1 MWRMTWRRSKRVRVY
16 SPLPYRTG
24 RRCDANS
31 SCADIPIESGIGHTP
46 STTSLRTCVG
56 SRFELSELPL
66 SQEANQE
73 FPRHVASF
81 SPLGLLGCRVPPRP
95 ALHVGMQ

>member
-1 MWRMTWRRSKRVRVY
+1 VRVCSRLRYRTERRS
-16 SPLPYRTG
+16 
-24 RRCDANS
+24 DADS

-56 SRFELSELPL
+56 SRFQLSELPL

-73 FPRHVASF
+73 FRRHVASF
-81 SPLGLLGCRVPPRP
+81 LPLG
-95 ALHVGMQ
+95 